1 MLEKL
6 KKCGLC
12 FYISLIALVLIFV
25 SMILAISSS
34 TNLGYSIDELP
45 LIVTFSIISIICII
59 GSALLSFKFKNNA
72 LSYAPLLVAMV
83 LSGICFTFVIS
94 SRTYLMGTLWFTKI
108 DESNQY
114 AVAARNT
121 GVPSFIMYFIS
132 MVVLSVASFFNLAK
146 NDKVVENSN

>member
-1 MLEKL
+1 MPPHFVIEYKL
-6 KKCGLC
+6 PKYNLFYPQHILSTFFGHLLC
-12 FYISLIALVLIFV
+12 
-25 SMILAISSS
+25 
-34 TNLGYSIDELP
+34 
-45 LIVTFSIISIICII
+45 C
-59 GSALLSFKFKNNA
+59 

-83 LSGICFTFVIS
+83 LSRICFTFVIS
-94 SRTYLMGTLWFTKI
+94 SRTYLMGTLWFTKL

-146 NDKVVENSN
+146 NDKFVENSN